1 MQVTRCEQADVDI
14 HEIVEAFD
22 IPQVRNLLVSLLVAL
37 QLLWIEILS
46 SFGLEF
52 EKLQSCLVIEPIK
65 YADGLEENSLISHL
79 QLWLTG
85 NPKQL
90 IHHVGSLLPRSIFA
104 FKFISQIKQ
113 MSISIVVFSIH
124 QPQERLYSI
133 IAQEALV
140 SLV

>member
-1 MQVTRCEQADVDI
+1 M
-14 HEIVEAFD
+14 
-22 IPQVRNLLVSLLVAL
+22 SLLAAL

-52 EKLQSCLVIEPIK
+52 EKLQSCLVIEPIE
-65 YADGLEENSLISHL
+65 YADGLEENSLIGHL
-79 QLWLTG
+79 ELWLTG

-90 IHHVGSLLPRSIFA
+90 VHHIGSLLPCSIFE

-113 MSISIVVFSIH
+113 VSIPIAVFSIY
-124 QPQERLYSI
+124 QSQERLYSI

-140 SLV
+140 TLIEEAIGSLHEVCPGSWHLYHCIE